1 MTRIFGLLGLVIVLA
16 AGSYLYMRE
25 ARSVS
30 PAAGDPT
37 VRAAVDMTGVRADLL
52 AFASAEKQEFALEGK
67 YLPLEELRA
76 RGSAIPAD
84 RRGPWTYSAEV
95 SDTSFRVTASY
106 GGPEVE
112 GAPKTLSIG
121 KAMRIESAR

>member
-1 MTRIFGLLGLVIVLA
+1 MTRIFGLLGVVIVLA
-16 AGSYLYMRE
+16 VGSYLYMRE

-52 AFASAEKQEFALEGK
+52 AFANAERQEFALEGK
-67 YLPLEELRA
+67 YLSLENLRA

-95 SDTSFRVTASY
+95 SDTSFRVIARY

-121 KAMRIESAR
+121 KEMRIESAR